1 MTRDHIPAA
10 PDQGNTTAAEPPH
23 AQVAVASQAGSD
35 LRAARTRLG
44 CSLSEAAVALHIRP
58 CHLEALEAGRV
69 SDLPGNAY
77 AVAYVRSYA
86 ARLASIRISGPPLQG
101 GSRGR
106 GTPNKLTFP
115 VPMPDRGVPA
125 APPVA
130 RLRPVGSGGLCRL
143 VAGCPPTATFQPKR

>member
-23 AQVAVASQAGSD
+23 AQVAVASRAGSD

-86 ARLASIRISGPPLQG
+86 AALGLDPDQMVRRFKAEAGDVAR
-101 GSRGR
+101 R
-106 GTPNKLTFP
+106 TKLTFP
-115 VPMPDRGVPA
+115 GA
-125 APPVA
+125 NA
-130 RLRPVGSGGLCRL
+130 
-143 VAGCPPTATFQPKR
+143 